1 MFEKGL
7 ARFRRR
13 GSGAGAAQAARA
25 AGAVPSE
32 GAPSSGTRRRPSWTL
47 AAAPLL
53 LVSLMAGLAD
63 RLVYFPVQEHD
74 GGTPAMLGLAHEDVE
89 IAASDGVKIHG
100 WLVPAAAP
108 ENEKVARSPA
118 GEPRAPTVLFLHGNG
133 GNISHR
139 LDKLAVLHGLG
150 ASVLMIDY
158 RGYGRSDGSPDE
170 AGLYRDADAAYDEL
184 LRRGRSADSIVLY
197 GESLGGTVATELAA
211 RRPVAALVLEST
223 PTSILEVARHHY
235 PILPVSL
242 FLAARY
248 DALSRIARVNAPIL
262 LLHSREDEIVP
273 FTMAEEMLLAA
284 PEPKWLVALRG
295 GHNDCFLRSAET
307 YERALREFLTEIR
320 RTR

>member
-1 MFEKGL
+1 
-7 ARFRRR
+7 
-13 GSGAGAAQAARA
+13 
-25 AGAVPSE
+25 
-32 GAPSSGTRRRPSWTL
+32 
-47 AAAPLL
+47 
-53 LVSLMAGLAD
+53 MAGLAD
-63 RLVYFPVQEHD
+63 PLVYFPVQEHD
-74 GGTPAMLGLAHEDVE
+74 GGTPAMLGLAYEDVE
-89 IAASDGVKIHG
+89 IRASDGVEIHG
-100 WLVPAAAP
+100 WLIPAAARQP
-108 ENEKVARSPA
+108 ERSPA
-118 GEPRAPTVLFLHGNG
+118 GEARAPTVLFLHGNG

-150 ASVLMIDY
+150 AAVLMIDY
-158 RGYGRSDGSPDE
+158 RGYGKSDGSPDE

-262 LLHSREDEIVP
+262 VLHSRDDEIVP
-273 FTMAEEMLLAA
+273 FSMAEEMRLAA
-284 PEPKWLVALRG
+284 PEPKRLVELRG

-307 YERALREFLTEIR
+307 YERALREFLTEVR